1 MGGPDF
7 YRKNVV
13 TGSEMAESCDSSDDG
28 AKWYYDFKWS
38 RSLSERVRGIRD
50 STLNRVWKK
59 FREHK
64 LAGNMLFTVC
74 SSVFNLALDRSPL
87 FMTQRSHLFI
97 YRTTYHLS
105 YKNVDIVI
113 KYIGP
118 VCVFRYF

>member
-1 MGGPDF
+1 
-7 YRKNVV
+7 
-13 TGSEMAESCDSSDDG
+13 MAESCDSSDDG

-64 LAGNMLFTVC
+64 LAGNTLFTVC
-74 SSVFNLALDRSPL
+74 SSVFNLALDRC
-87 FMTQRSHLFI
+87 HLLI

-105 YKNVDIVI
+105 WILL
-113 KYIGP
+113 
-118 VCVFRYF
+118 